1 MKIDSAAKL
10 AIANV
15 LKEGLTDIF
24 PEPFENALLKNKEFQ
39 KVVKNEVVKAVSGGS
54 LESLKMFPVEHVLLP
69 KTAAFDFRRCALI
82 QPLDTIKYLSLAI
95 LFAEEI
101 ERHRPSKARKIVYSY
116 RYAPNK
122 GYLFDPKYTMTS
134 FTKHVADKAKQSRTK
149 VLVSCDIANFYD
161 RLNLHRLE
169 SILLSLALDKNQ
181 IKLLNQLLLFWSNRD
196 SYGLPVGSNASR
208 ILAEASLLEVD
219 AYLLSIG
226 AVFCRFV
233 DDYRLFAPDANTA
246 HYWLTQLIERL
257 WIEGLTINKS
267 KTKIEDVSEWK
278 QEDKKDGDKTETK
291 TDDTPGS
298 SQGKDS
304 EFKNPFRIIA
314 GYGGTI
320 PTRFRE
326 AAAAEREKLSEIDT
340 ETLLNS
346 IKSSRLA
353 ASEDVHVFVRAA
365 LYGKKLHLFTD
376 IPLVLDKFPQFTPYV
391 VDLLIKHKDEIPEE
405 IRSSIRDSFA
415 SKLTTEKYLPEY
427 IAISLIRILGADGF
441 QEGATLFDQ
450 FRALRRNA
458 GAYIGRALLDAL
470 EDVVSRAQV
479 LEIRRYF
486 VRADSWEKRQIVRI
500 VDRHLHEDEKR
511 PWLKNVKIQEASDQF
526 LVELIAPTSKP
537 KKKKRKKPAR
547 GP

>member
-1 MKIDSAAKL
+1 MKIDVAAKL

-24 PEPFENALLKNKEFQ
+24 PEPFENGLLKNEEFQ
-39 KVVKNEVVKAVSGGS
+39 KKIKNEVVRAISGGS
-54 LESLKMFPVEHVLLP
+54 LESLQMFPVEHVLLP
-69 KTAAFDFRRCALI
+69 KTMAFDFRRCALI
-82 QPLDTIKYLSLAI
+82 QPLDTIKYLALAI
-95 LFAEEI
+95 LFAGEI
-101 ERHRPSKARKIVYSY
+101 ERHRPLKSRKIIFSY

-122 GYLFDPKYTMTS
+122 GYLFDPKYTITA
-134 FTKHVADKAKQSRTK
+134 FTKHVNDKAKQSRIK

-169 SILLSLALDKNQ
+169 SVLLSLALDKSQ
-181 IKLLNQLLLFWSNRD
+181 IRLLNQLLLFWSNRD

-219 AYLLSIG
+219 DYLLSIG

-257 WIEGLTINKS
+257 WLEGLTINKS
-267 KTKIEDVSEWK
+267 KTKIDDVSDWK
-278 QEDKKDGDKTETK
+278 KEDKKGGDKVKTE
-291 TDDTPGS
+291 TDDTPVLKNGKS
-298 SQGKDS
+298 SESKQ
-304 EFKNPFRIIA
+304 PFRIIA

-320 PTRFRE
+320 PTRFRK
-326 AAAAEREKLSEIDT
+326 ATATEREKLNEIDT
-340 ETLLNS
+340 EKLLDE
-346 IKSSRLA
+346 IKSSKLA
-353 ASEDVHVFVRAA
+353 SSENILTFFRAA
-365 LYGKKLHLFTD
+365 LYGKKPHLFTD
-376 IPLVLDKFPQFTPYV
+376 TPSVLDKYPQLTPYV
-391 VDLLIKHKDEIPEE
+391 VDLLIKHKDDIPEQ

-415 SKLTTEKYLPEY
+415 SKLITKNYLPEY
-427 IAISLIRILGADGF
+427 LAISLIRILGADGF
-441 QEGATLFDQ
+441 QDGVTLFDQ
-450 FRALRRNA
+450 FRVLRRNA

-470 EDVVSRAQV
+470 EGVVSRGQV

-511 PWLKNVKIQEASDQF
+511 PWLKNVKVQEASDQF

-537 KKKKRKKPAR
+537 KKKKRKR
-547 GP
+547 IVGSY